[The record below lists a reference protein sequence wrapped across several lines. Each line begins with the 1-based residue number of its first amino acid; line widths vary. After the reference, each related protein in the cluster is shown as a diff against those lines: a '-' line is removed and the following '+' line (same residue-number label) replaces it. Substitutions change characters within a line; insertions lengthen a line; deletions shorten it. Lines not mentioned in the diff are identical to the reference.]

1 VAIEYVHPDQYYDPV
16 DYNPLTG
23 GGTTPV
29 LVKTVSNSAGGTDT
43 YVFVPADQLPL
54 LAPVRQAAAMAHV
67 TLFTEP
73 VLGAVEPLLRVLVD
87 MGYTDRENLNPEMP
101 VKFSFITPRSNVLV
115 AVAEV
120 PGALEQGAHNFVTGV
135 EAIPGS
141 LPRPLA
147 PTTSPSIDA
156 RSLAQQP
163 QQSQVNDDQP
173 PNRATDPVP
182 PKASSGPGTSSTEA
196 PASTLSDSGPT
207 LGDVTEDGNKA
218 TPNTSTKTTS
228 PKKKPLTQLAD
239 TFKGFRSGKKT
250 PASSTPSSEP
260 QDSAPSTSPSQGQS
274 HGPASNAA

>member
-1 VAIEYVHPDQYYDPV
+1 
-16 DYNPLTG
+16 
-23 GGTTPV
+23 
-29 LVKTVSNSAGGTDT
+29 
-43 YVFVPADQLPL
+43 
-54 LAPVRQAAAMAHV
+54 
-67 TLFTEP
+67 
-73 VLGAVEPLLRVLVD
+73 
-87 MGYTDRENLNPEMP
+87 
-101 VKFSFITPRSNVLV
+101 
-115 AVAEV
+115 
-120 PGALEQGAHNFVTGV
+120 HNFVTGV

-274 HGPASNAA
+274 HGPASNAAYAYALSAESPMTCRARNSASSSSVRPRSRRTSSLCWPRVGGADRWCRVGPGAIVNGQPG